1 MDPPAPPPDQVRPT
15 QVIGGEIP
23 TLQKLQQ
30 LKQSPSK
37 GIKKTQ
43 QNAIL
48 KQRKDGSVRLI
59 YSTKTDINY
68 INYEDRQKLQPVPE
82 EFDMFGLTN
91 QLCVCVR
98 IHVLTC
104 GAMVRITYN
113 NQGSKWQRQ
122 STEA

>member
-15 QVIGGEIP
+15 QVNGGEIP
-23 TLQKLQQ
+23 TSQNLQH

-43 QNAIL
+43 QKAIL

-59 YSTKTDINY
+59 YSTKTDIKY
-68 INYEDRQKLQPVPE
+68 IKYEDRQKLQPVPK

-91 QLCVCVR
+91 LQW
-98 IHVLTC
+98 
-104 GAMVRITYN
+104 N
-113 NQGSKWQRQ
+113 NFLLSD
-122 STEA
+122 STILDKISYGVVANV